1 MSMFGNA
8 KPTASLSSGLLARK
22 GQAKPAMRP
31 QALTHPA
38 TPDDLG
44 WNDLG
49 WNDLGS
55 PAPIDPIDPAAR
67 PELNAPLPPVLRERE
82 ALAQE
87 VAAGP
92 APVSRPVSA
101 NTVAR
106 MARETA
112 AKKTK
117 AAFTLRLDADR
128 HLRLRLASAVRNQS
142 AQALL
147 IQALDA
153 FLTTVPEAEVLASQ
167 LPRAKGR
174 K

>member
-38 TPDDLG
+38 TLD
-44 WNDLG
+44 DLG

-153 FLTTVPEAEVLASQ
+153 FLTTVPEAEALASQ

>member
-1 MSMFGNA
+1 MFGNT

-22 GQAKPAMRP
+22 GQARPAMRP
-31 QALTHPA
+31 QALGHPA
-38 TPDDLG
+38 TLDDLG

-49 WNDLGS
+49 TP
-55 PAPIDPIDPAAR
+55 PAVEPIDPAASTD
-67 PELNAPLPPVLRERE
+67 LNAALPPVLRERE

-87 VAAGP
+87 VAHPADAA

-106 MARETA
+106 MVRETA

-117 AAFTLRLDADR
+117 AAFTLRLDTDR
-128 HLRLRLASAVRNQS
+128 HLRLRLASAVRHQS
-142 AQALL
+142 AQMLL

-153 FLTTVPEAEVLASQ
+153 FLTTVPEVEALASQ
-167 LPRAKGR
+167 LPRAKG
-174 K
+174 